1 MNRLWVR
8 LSLIFSVAVIVSF
21 ITISLIS
28 FLIIRANLGQMN
40 PVDRYA
46 ESDGLVD
53 RLADFY
59 QAHQTWDGVES
70 LFAGVE
76 SVYRLRP
83 GSSLSFALVDLD
95 AGYIYGA
102 LPDADADS
110 VDRVAVMI
118 DGQVMAYLEVVF
130 RSSGGLSRRWLG
142 VVGPLGVDELILL
155 VTSVGGVIGVLS
167 GILISRWLTSPL
179 DDLATAAADIGAGQL
194 DRRVR
199 VVGTEEVQSLARSF
213 NQMVTQLERAEK
225 LRRNLVGD
233 VAHELRT
240 PITALQANLYA
251 ILDDAYPMTK
261 AEITGLYEQT
271 RMLSRL
277 VDDLHE
283 LSLAEAGQLTLDRK
297 PVNLNATLED
307 FVAPFRSVAENK
319 QIRFQ
324 LNLSP
329 GLPPVTIDE
338 ERINQ
343 VLHNLFSNALRHTQA
358 GGEISISVARNG
370 AGLCVAVRDTGEGI
384 PAEHLPNVF
393 ERFYRADF
401 ARSRQA
407 GGSGLGLAI
416 AKAIVEAH
424 GGQVEVVSTGIAG
437 EGTTFTVHLPL
448 DVTSVE

>member
-1 MNRLWVR
+1 
-8 LSLIFSVAVIVSF
+8 
-21 ITISLIS
+21 
-28 FLIIRANLGQMN
+28 
-40 PVDRYA
+40 
-46 ESDGLVD
+46 
-53 RLADFY
+53 
-59 QAHQTWDGVES
+59 
-70 LFAGVE
+70 
-76 SVYRLRP
+76 
-83 GSSLSFALVDLD
+83 
-95 AGYIYGA
+95 
-102 LPDADADS
+102 
-110 VDRVAVMI
+110 
-118 DGQVMAYLEVVF
+118 
-130 RSSGGLSRRWLG
+130 
-142 VVGPLGVDELILL
+142 
-155 VTSVGGVIGVLS
+155 
-167 GILISRWLTSPL
+167 
-179 DDLATAAADIGAGQL
+179 
-194 DRRVR
+194 
-199 VVGTEEVQSLARSF
+199 
-213 NQMVTQLERAEK
+213 
-225 LRRNLVGD
+225 
-233 VAHELRT
+233 
-240 PITALQANLYA
+240 
-251 ILDDAYPMTK
+251 
-261 AEITGLYEQT
+261 
-271 RMLSRL
+271 MLSRL